1 MKMET
6 SSLAIVTALLL
17 VVAQLPLGLTFSSM
31 APAFLWSSH
40 LNGKKEMV
48 DYRILAPRDL
58 AKSTMTEGGWSKY
71 LCSSE
76 EVQGSNNFAFLFI
89 GSELQ
94 SLEVSRPAKTD
105 PALIDLLKDSIS
117 NSNSSVAFPYVV
129 AGEEKV
135 SIESS
140 LLSEFAETCQHDFGV
155 SRIALVGSCSVDG
168 ENFDKIN
175 DVSLVN
181 DYLNSRIEKSSDGHT
196 DLIVMCP
203 GDSMLSQDNDQPHSE
218 SSILSQLL
226 NAVNE
231 MGAKYSFLYIS
242 DPFRSDEYVS
252 HKGLE
257 RFLAEGT
264 MGNASANST
273 GCDEVCQIKSSLLE
287 GLLVGIVLLI
297 ILISG
302 LCCMMGIDTPT
313 RFETPEAS

>member
-1 MKMET
+1 MRMAT
-6 SSLAIVTALLL
+6 SSLAIVSALLL
-17 VVAQLPLGLTFSSM
+17 VVAQLPLGLTYS
-31 APAFLWSSH
+31 PAFLWSSH
-40 LNGKKEMV
+40 LNGNKEMV

-58 AKSTMTEGGWSKY
+58 AKSAMTEGGWSKY
-71 LCSSE
+71 LCSSD

-94 SLEVSRPAKTD
+94 SLEVSSSAKTD
-105 PALIDLLKDSIS
+105 PALIDLLKDSFS

-135 SIESS
+135 SIENS
-140 LLSEFAETCQHDFGV
+140 LISEFAETCQHNFGV
-155 SRIALVGSCSVDG
+155 GRIALVGSCSVDG

-175 DVSLVN
+175 DVGLVN
-181 DYLNSRIEKSSDGHT
+181 DYLNSRFEKFSDGQT

-203 GDSMLSQDNDQPHSE
+203 GDSMFSPDSE
-218 SSILSQLL
+218 RNILSQLL
-226 NAVNE
+226 NAVSE

-242 DPFRSDEYVS
+242 DPFRSVEYHS
-252 HKGLE
+252 HMGIE

-264 MGNASANST
+264 VGNASSNST

-287 GLLVGIVLLI
+287 GLLVGFVLLI

>member
-1 MKMET
+1 MKMAT
-6 SSLAIVTALLL
+6 SSLAIVASLLL
-17 VVAQLPLGLTFSSM
+17 VVAQLPLGLTFS
-31 APAFLWSSH
+31 PAFLWSSH
-40 LNGKKEMV
+40 LNGNKEMV

-58 AKSTMTEGGWSKY
+58 AKSAMTEGGWSKY
-71 LCSSE
+71 LCSSD

-94 SLEVSRPAKTD
+94 SLEVSSPAKTD
-105 PALIDLLKDSIS
+105 PALIDLLKDSFS

-135 SIESS
+135 SIENS
-140 LLSEFAETCQHDFGV
+140 LISEFAETCQHTFGV
-155 SRIALVGSCSVDG
+155 GRIALVGSCSVDG
-168 ENFDKIN
+168 EKFDKIN
-175 DVSLVN
+175 NVGSVH
-181 DYLNSRIEKSSDGHT
+181 DYLNSRIEKFPDGHT

-203 GDSMLSQDNDQPHSE
+203 GDSMFLPDSE
-218 SSILSQLL
+218 SSVLSQLL

-242 DPFRSDEYVS
+242 DPSVEYLS
-252 HKGLE
+252 HRGVE

-264 MGNASANST
+264 LGNVSSNST
-273 GCDEVCQIKSSLLE
+273 GCDEVCEIKSSLLE
-287 GLLVGIVLLI
+287 GLLVGFVLLI